1 MQILKLFCG
10 VMRIYACF
18 MQILSKFLCKIVNS
32 LCRFHARFTELDLY
46 ILCKYFMQFM
56 HVFMQFRRAY
66 KLYNYA
72 FYALATQ
79 ALLMKSAVARPG
91 PGASFKFK

>member
-1 MQILKLFCG
+1 
-10 VMRIYACF
+10 
-18 MQILSKFLCKIVNS
+18 
-32 LCRFHARFTELDLY
+32 
-46 ILCKYFMQFM
+46 M

-66 KLYNYA
+66 KLYNHE